1 MRKKSKTKQ
10 EKRLSIVLFTFSFIF
25 MSLFARLMY
34 IQAYKGK
41 VYYERAIRQ
50 SEIKID
56 LTSNRGT
63 IYDRDNVALTDNE
76 NEDIVVI
83 LKRNFNLDKE
93 KIDILKKVTKLSE
106 KEIYNEFETKSNMI
120 ELKIKY
126 LNENLR
132 KEIESKSAILIVNK
146 KYRYR
151 SENILTHVLGYINKY
166 ENKGVSGIEKS
177 KNDLL
182 KDQNREYVEAF
193 VDARKNVIPGS
204 FKKYK
209 SNNTNYKNIKLTIDY
224 NIQSIVEKALDK
236 KHKDGAVVVSDV
248 NTGEILAMT
257 SRPNFNPNKIEKYI
271 NSENQELLNKAIQC
285 KYPPGSIFK
294 IIVTLA
300 AFEEGVVD
308 EEEKF
313 NCKGY
318 IEFDGMKIK
327 CWKREGHGEETFKEA
342 FYNSCNPVFVE
353 VGKRLGS
360 KKILETAKRMG
371 LSDKIDIGLEEEK
384 ETALPKGDS
393 VKGNAIGNISIGQ
406 GDIEVTPLQI
416 NQMTQIIANN
426 GVYKKLYLFDSILD
440 QNMNEIEKYKIEKD
454 KVVMSPFIVN
464 RTKKLMEGVVEEGTA
479 KNIKGIHGNSAG
491 KTGSAE
497 YYINGKKFVHG
508 WFTGYYPA
516 KIPKY
521 VVTVFVYDGKSGG
534 GAAAPVFKDI
544 IENINNIKQVQ
555 AQ

>member
-1 MRKKSKTKQ
+1 MRKKSNTKQ
-10 EKRLSIVLFTFSFIF
+10 NKRLSIVLFTFSFIF
-25 MSLFARLMY
+25 ISLFARLIY
-34 IQAYKGK
+34 IQGYKGK
-41 VYYERAIRQ
+41 EYYERAIRQ

-63 IYDRDNVALTDNE
+63 VYDRNNVALTDNE
-76 NEDIVVI
+76 KEDIVVI

-106 KEIYNEFETKSNMI
+106 KEIYNKFESKSDLI

-126 LNENLR
+126 LNDELR
-132 KEIESKSAILIVNK
+132 KEIENKSAILIVNK
-146 KYRYR
+146 TYRYR

-166 ENKGVSGIEKS
+166 ENKGVSGVEKA
-177 KNDLL
+177 KNNLL
-182 KDQNREYVEAF
+182 KDQNKEYVEAF
-193 VDARKNVIPGS
+193 VDARKNVVPGS

-209 SNNTNYKNIKLTIDY
+209 SKDINHKNVKLTIDY
-224 NIQSIVEKALDK
+224 DIQSIVEKALDK
-236 KHKDGAVVVSDV
+236 KHKNGAVVVSDV
-248 NTGEILAMT
+248 NTGEILAMA
-257 SRPNFNPNKIEKYI
+257 SRPNFNPNKVEDYI
-271 NSENQELLNKAIQC
+271 DSENQELLNKAIQC

-313 NCKGY
+313 ECNGY
-318 IEFDGMKIK
+318 IEFDGIKIK
-327 CWKREGHGEETFKEA
+327 CWERDGHGEETFKEA

-371 LSDKIDIGLEEEK
+371 LSDKVDIGLEEEK
-384 ETALPKGDS
+384 ETSLPKGDT

-406 GDIEVTPLQI
+406 GDIEVTPLQV

-426 GVYKKLYLFDSILD
+426 GAYKKLYLFDSILD
-440 QNMNEIEKYKIEKD
+440 QNMNEIENHKIEKD
-454 KVVMSPFIVN
+454 KVVMSPFIIN
-464 RTKKLMEGVVEEGTA
+464 RTKKLMEGVVEAGTA
-479 KNIKGIHGNSAG
+479 KNIKGIQGNSAG

-497 YYINGKKFVHG
+497 YYVNGQKFVHG

-516 KIPKY
+516 KVPKY
-521 VVTVFVYDGKSGG
+521 AVTVFVYDGKSGG